1 LQKLQSEAL
10 KVLFE
15 NLSYNGGFAVINP
28 ATEQDL
34 IRLKTSA
41 LEDIDTQLVACK
53 HAQVEWAKLS
63 AKSRSA
69 FLKKWFQLLVEHT
82 EGIILEQRK
91 SLVESRG
98 EAAYGASLVE
108 WFADVAK
115 RAYGEVIPCSHETT
129 TLHY

>member
-1 LQKLQSEAL
+1 MQKLQSEAL

-41 LEDIDTQLVACK
+41 LEDIDAQLVACK
-53 HAQVEWAKLS
+53 HAQ
-63 AKSRSA
+63 
-69 FLKKWFQLLVEHT
+69 
-82 EGIILEQRK
+82 
-91 SLVESRG
+91 
-98 EAAYGASLVE
+98 VE

-115 RAYGEVIPCSHETT
+115 RAYGEVIPCSHERRLSTIK
-129 TLHY
+129 